1 MILDY
6 EIIFYHAGMTA
17 ENENTLTKTLAVLP
31 MVQTGACAATTPK
44 ELAKELS
51 KALSRVKSV
60 FIIGGLDGSM
70 QSTERILSK
79 VLSGRK
85 SDLTSNKIELPQI
98 DENGYFIRCMDQ
110 TIVVLP
116 DNAQWIKR
124 MIADV
129 VLVELEKVYELKR
142 KSEDKRPDIE
152 QISDQL
158 DTQLADVARMR
169 VNTPKVTVLAEEVQ
183 ERSRGAK
190 LAMSILLFLAG
201 AEFLAAVILY
211 LVFYML

>member
-17 ENENTLTKTLAVLP
+17 ENENALTKALAVLP
-31 MVQTGACAATTPK
+31 MAQTGACAATTPK

-60 FIIGGLDGSM
+60 FIIGGLDGGT

-79 VLSGRK
+79 VLSGKK
-85 SDLTSNKIELPQI
+85 SDLTSNKIELPNVS
-98 DENGYFIRCMDQ
+98 ENGYFIRCMDQ

-116 DNAQWIKR
+116 DNSQVIER
-124 MIADV
+124 MIANP
-129 VLVELEKVYELKR
+129 VLSELEKVYDLKR
-142 KSEDKRPDIE
+142 KE
-152 QISDQL
+152 QDEHPNIREISNKL
-158 DTQLADVARMR
+158 DTQLSDAARTR
-169 VNTPKVTVLAEEVQ
+169 VTTPKVTVLAEEIQ

-190 LAMSILLFLAG
+190 LAISILLFLAG

-211 LVFYML
+211 LIFYIL